1 MESSTSVSTKIVRSQ
16 LNSES
21 INGMQVYGVNAAKN
35 VTRYALKT
43 PPVKVGS
50 KCVRLNANPSTV
62 CRPKTQN
69 AGYMATSH
77 AIIGSA
83 TPLCVILAEVSR
95 ATTKE
100 IVMNNMG
107 ACVFVRGV
115 GEVHIAKLNRK

>member
-1 MESSTSVSTKIVRSQ
+1 
-16 LNSES
+16 
-21 INGMQVYGVNAAKN
+21 MQVYGVNAAKN

-69 AGYMATSH
+69 AGYMATSQ
-77 AIIGSA
+77 AIIVSA

-95 ATTKE
+95 ATIKE
-100 IVMNNMG
+100 IVLKNLVV
-107 ACVFVRGV
+107 CDWCHLVF
-115 GEVHIAKLNRK
+115 IF